1 MQVERGRHARPRGGR
16 LRNTSPTEPRDLDNL
31 GKLRLIQD
39 RRGILEG
46 PSPKGKPRAMA
57 RLPPEDRGAAH
68 QVVGGVTAHLA
79 YDGYGRWEAEPG
91 EGH

>member
-1 MQVERGRHARPRGGR
+1 MV
-16 LRNTSPTEPRDLDNL
+16 SP
-31 GKLRLIQD
+31 
-39 RRGILEG
+39 
-46 PSPKGKPRAMA
+46 
-57 RLPPEDRGAAH
+57 PPEDGGAAH